1 MVPAGVGLAGDP
13 GPTASQRSTGG
24 VLRVFEISIGA
35 GPLHGHDREDEWF
48 HVLDGELSHPL
59 LGGDAFGAAAGS
71 FVFLPR
77 RWPHRFWAVGR
88 PARLLLIAVPGGI
101 EYYFHEINT
110 ASTDDERHR
119 IGKRYDIRMI
129 PG

>member
-1 MVPAGVGLAGDP
+1 LRS
-13 GPTASQRSTGG
+13 ASGQ
-24 VLRVFEISIGA
+24 

-59 LGGDAFGAAAGS
+59 PAATPSAPQRAVRLSAPPVAAPVLGSRPVRPAAAD
-71 FVFLPR
+71 R
-77 RWPHRFWAVGR
+77 R
-88 PARLLLIAVPGGI
+88 PGDI
-101 EYYFHEINT
+101 EGYFHEINT